1 MADSTFIPYPGPIGH
16 REFIRL
22 DNSHV
27 LNTVNFSSCTY
38 RNTVIPMWQQPQQHH
53 PPPAGPSPPGPAP
66 STPGSSAGT
75 PPGPIMRPT
84 PPSQVPAVAG
94 PDFHPPL
101 RPSFGAIGRPIVL
114 RANHF
119 QVRER
124 NRRERGRERK
134 IGRGRERGGETEIGD
149 HYLSVPTG
157 EDPFLCTIS
166 LRRGHHSGQVSSKG

>member
-16 REFIRL
+16 REFVRL
-22 DNSHV
+22 DNCHV

-38 RNTVIPMWQQPQQHH
+38 RITVIPMWQQPQQHH

-84 PPSQVPAVAG
+84 PPSQVPAVA

-119 QVRER
+119 QVREGQGGR
-124 NRRERGRERK
+124 GKERERERE
-134 IGRGRERGGETEIGD
+134 GGGARRQRLVII
-149 HYLSVPTG
+149 YPFVPTG

-166 LRRGHHSGQVSSKG
+166 LRRSHHSRQVSSKG